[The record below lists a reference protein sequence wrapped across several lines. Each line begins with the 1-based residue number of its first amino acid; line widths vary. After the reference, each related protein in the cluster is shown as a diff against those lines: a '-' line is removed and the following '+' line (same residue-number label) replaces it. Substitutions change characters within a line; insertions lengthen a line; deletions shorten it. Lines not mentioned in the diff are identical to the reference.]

1 MVATKKSV
9 GDFNK
14 FADKF
19 EKSFGVGTLIAARD
33 QNPYEIVST
42 GALGLDHACGVGGL
56 VEGRLIEIWGPDGV
70 GKSTLS
76 MMIVSEAQKKYP
88 GKRTAWIDMEQVFDG
103 PWAEA
108 HDVDI
113 DNLVLFSPNSAED
126 VADAMKEIIT
136 SGLFSVVVLDSIG
149 AMIPE
154 AEKEKDADK
163 AVMAI
168 QAKIVTRMVKI
179 AAVEAHKTG
188 TIPVLINQVRANLGY
203 GADTTTGG
211 GWALKHATTMKFK
224 LSRTSTNPFQVRS
237 GGEVITVGHE
247 IKVRLE
253 RNKVAPP
260 YRDATLVLFN
270 QPSKFGPV
278 GLDKVDEAVSLG
290 IRLGVIKQ
298 GGAFYTLDG
307 EFEKVKSRD
316 SVIELFRE
324 KPELVDKVRK
334 RVLALTA
341 EEIII
346 DDIEGDLADLSEV
359 AE

>member
-9 GDFNK
+9 GDFNR
-14 FADKF
+14 FAEKF
-19 EKSFGVGTLIAARD
+19 EKSFGVGTLKLARD
-33 QNPYEIVST
+33 QNPYQIVST

-56 VEGRLIEIWGPDGV
+56 VEGRILEIWGNEGV
-70 GKSTLS
+70 GKSTLA
-76 MMIVSEAQKKYP
+76 MMFVAEAQKKHP
-88 GKRTAWIDMEQVFDG
+88 EKRTAWIDMEHVFDND
-103 PWAEA
+103 WAEA

-113 DNLVLFSPNSAED
+113 DNHFVYLPNSAED
-126 VADAMKEIIT
+126 VADAMKDMLM
-136 SGLFSVVVLDSIG
+136 SGLFSMVVLDSIG

-163 AVMAI
+163 AVMAN

-179 AAVEAHKTG
+179 AAVEAYKTN

-211 GWALKHATTMKFK
+211 GFALKHCSTMKFK
-224 LSRTSTNPFQVRS
+224 LSRTSTTPFQVRV

-247 IKVRLE
+247 IKVRVE

-260 YRDATLVLFN
+260 LKDATLVLFN
-270 QPSKFGPV
+270 QSSKYGPV

-324 KPELVDKVRK
+324 KLDLVTKVRD

-341 EEIII
+341 DEIII
-346 DDIEGDLADLSEV
+346 DDYESELKDLDG